1 MNIKQR
7 NKQWRK
13 SLKNRTEKE
22 FITNWK
28 SLNININYEI
38 IKNVAIIMSLPNHY
52 LYPDDYLSDILFN
65 PYSDF
70 SDVEAILYIE
80 ERLQISNINYAI
92 DTKLTLKELFAP
104 NIHV

>member
-13 SLKNRTEKE
+13 SLKNRTENE

-28 SLNININYEI
+28 LLNINIDYEM

-52 LYPDDYLSDILFN
+52 LYPEDYLSDILFN

-70 SDVEAILYIE
+70 SDVEAMLYIE
-80 ERLQISNINYAI
+80 ECLHMLNINYAI
-92 DTKLTLKELFAP
+92 DAKLTLKELFVS
-104 NIHV
+104 NTHV